1 MNSACISTSL
11 RVTVTNEEGDLMES
25 AILIREVY
33 TVILYGIEKPIRLLP
48 SSPVLQNKMEVK
60 RSKKEQAV
68 PMLIL
73 QEH

>member
-33 TVILYGIEKPIRLLP
+33 TVILYGIEKPIR
-48 SSPVLQNKMEVK
+48 VK
-60 RSKKEQAV
+60 KKKEQAV